1 MPYYVE
7 DGNYQKEEKA
17 VTLTKKEAAKVF
29 VDVYGGSDYAE
40 LKGIYR
46 APFKDVAVSDD
57 YVGYIA
63 IAKALGFA
71 SADKNGNYSPDKVLT
86 RAQAM
91 QMIYDYIKR
100 LK

>member
-1 MPYYVE
+1 M
-7 DGNYQKEEKA
+7 
-17 VTLTKKEAAKVF
+17 
-29 VDVYGGSDYAE
+29 
-40 LKGIYR
+40 
-46 APFKDVAVSDD
+46 AVSDD